1 MRKADNIFYNLK
13 ERKKRK
19 MLIEIIKFFIYA
31 ILIVMISKYM
41 LVKGLRKLAENLRLK
56 PRTIGNIAGFAT
68 SIPELLTVTVSS
80 FKGLMGTSLYNII
93 SSNVI
98 NFIQYGTSL
107 IINKNYK
114 VIKNK
119 GIIIQNILVI
129 ITIIFPII
137 LLKLENTLNIVI
149 AFLLIAI
156 YVIFYWISKKI
167 HERYLSDEDIKIEER
182 EKEQEVKEKYDNK
195 QSFIYVGYILIAGI
209 LLYLIGDALGSVLE
223 NLSESFGIAE
233 WILGVLLGMI
243 TSIPELVT
251 FFEAQNHYKEEKN
264 KNLLGVIEAT
274 NNLLTS
280 NMLNLFII
288 QAIGILKSEAKRS

>member
-1 MRKADNIFYNLK
+1 
-13 ERKKRK
+13 
-19 MLIEIIKFFIYA
+19 MLIEIGKFFIYS
-31 ILIVMISKYM
+31 ILIVMISKYI
-41 LVKGLRKLAENLRLK
+41 LVKALRKLAENLKLK
-56 PRTIGNIAGFAT
+56 PRTIGNIAGIAT
-68 SIPELLTVTVSS
+68 SIPELLTVIVSS
-80 FKGLMGTSLYNII
+80 YRGLMGTSVYNII

-98 NFIQYGTSL
+98 NFIQYSISL
-107 IINKNYK
+107 IINKNYQ

-129 ITIIFPII
+129 ITIILPII
-137 LLKLENTLNIVI
+137 LLKLENTLNIIIVFI
-149 AFLLIAI
+149 LVAMYF
-156 YVIFYWISKKI
+156 IFYWISKKV
-167 HERYLSDEDIKIEER
+167 HERYLSYEDVKIEER
-182 EKEQEVKEKYDNK
+182 EKEQEVKEKHKNK

-209 LLYLIGDALGSVLE
+209 LLYFIGDALGSVLE

-233 WILGVLLGMI
+233 WILGILLGMI

-251 FFEAQNHYKEEKN
+251 FFESQKHYKEKKD

-288 QAIGILKSEAKRS
+288 QAIGIGIYILL

>member
-1 MRKADNIFYNLK
+1 MP
-13 ERKKRK
+13 
-19 MLIEIIKFFIYA
+19 MEIIKFFIYA
-31 ILIVMISKYM
+31 IWIVMISKYI
-41 LVKGLRKLAENLRLK
+41 LVKTLRKLAENLKLN

-80 FKGLMGTSLYNII
+80 FKGLIGTSLYNII

-98 NFIQYGTSL
+98 NFIQYTVSL

-119 GIIIQNILVI
+119 GIIIQNILVM
-129 ITIIFPII
+129 ITIIFPMI
-137 LLKLENTLNIVI
+137 LLKLENILNRMI
-149 AFLLIAI
+149 AFTLIVM
-156 YVIFYWISKKI
+156 YFVFNWISKKV
-167 HERYLSDEDIKIEER
+167 HERYLSNEDIKSEER
-182 EKEQEVKEKYDNK
+182 EKKQEVKERYNNK

-209 LLYLIGDALGSVLE
+209 LLYFIGNALGNVLK
-223 NLSESFGIAE
+223 NLSEIFGIAE

-251 FFEAQNHYKEEKN
+251 FFEAQNHYKKEED
-264 KNLLGVIEAT
+264 KNLLGVIETT
-274 NNLLTS
+274 NNLLAS

-288 QAIGILKSEAKRS
+288 QAIGIIIYMMVI

>member
-1 MRKADNIFYNLK
+1 MP
-13 ERKKRK
+13 
-19 MLIEIIKFFIYA
+19 MEIIKFFIYA
-31 ILIVMISKYM
+31 IWIVMISKYI
-41 LVKGLRKLAENLRLK
+41 LVKALRKLAENLKLN

-80 FKGLMGTSLYNII
+80 FKGLIGTSLYNII

-98 NFIQYGTSL
+98 NFIQYTVSL

-119 GIIIQNILVI
+119 GIIIQNILVM
-129 ITIIFPII
+129 ITIIFPMI
-137 LLKLENTLNIVI
+137 LLKLENILNRMI
-149 AFLLIAI
+149 AFTLIVM
-156 YVIFYWISKKI
+156 YFVFNWISKKV
-167 HERYLSDEDIKIEER
+167 HERYLSNEDIKSEER
-182 EKEQEVKEKYDNK
+182 EKKQEVKERYNNK

-209 LLYLIGDALGSVLE
+209 LLYFIGNALGNVLK
-223 NLSESFGIAE
+223 NLSEIFGIAE

-251 FFEAQNHYKEEKN
+251 FFEAQNHYKKEED
-264 KNLLGVIEAT
+264 KNLLGVIETT
-274 NNLLTS
+274 NNLLAS

-288 QAIGILKSEAKRS
+288 QAIGIIIYMMVI

>member
-1 MRKADNIFYNLK
+1 
-13 ERKKRK
+13 

-119 GIIIQNILVI
+119 GIIIQNILVM
-129 ITIIFPII
+129 ITIIFPMI
-137 LLKLENTLNIVI
+137 LLKLENILNRII
-149 AFLLIAI
+149 AFTLIVM
-156 YVIFYWISKKI
+156 YFVFNWISKKV
-167 HERYLSDEDIKIEER
+167 HERYLSNEDIKIKER
-182 EKEQEVKEKYDNK
+182 DKEQERYKNK
-195 QSFIYVGYILIAGI
+195 QSYIYIGYILIAGI
-209 LLYLIGDALGSVLE
+209 LLYFIGNALGSVLE
-223 NLSESFGIAE
+223 NLSEIFGIAE
-233 WILGVLLGMI
+233 WILGVLLGFI
-243 TSIPELVT
+243 TSIPELIT
-251 FFEAQNHYKEEKN
+251 FFESQKHYKEKEEKRAF
-264 KNLLGVIEAT
+264 GVIEAT

-288 QAIGILKSEAKRS
+288 QAIGIVIYIVVT

>member
-1 MRKADNIFYNLK
+1 MTKAEIGRGIKMIF
-13 ERKKRK
+13 
-19 MLIEIIKFFIYA
+19 EITKFFIYS
-31 ILIVMISKYM
+31 IFIVVISKYI
-41 LVKGLRKLAENLRLK
+41 LVKALRKLAENLKLN

-80 FKGLMGTSLYNII
+80 FKGLIGTSLYNII

-98 NFIQYGTSL
+98 NFIQYTVSL

-119 GIIIQNILVI
+119 GIIIQNILVM
-129 ITIIFPII
+129 ITIIFPMI
-137 LLKLENTLNIVI
+137 LLKLENILNRMI
-149 AFLLIAI
+149 AFTLIVM
-156 YVIFYWISKKI
+156 YFVFNWISKKV
-167 HERYLSDEDIKIEER
+167 HERYLSNEDIKSEER
-182 EKEQEVKEKYDNK
+182 EKKQEVKERYNNK

-209 LLYLIGDALGSVLE
+209 LLYFIGNALGNVLK
-223 NLSESFGIAE
+223 NLSEIFGIAE

-251 FFEAQNHYKEEKN
+251 FFEAQNHYKKEED
-264 KNLLGVIEAT
+264 KNLLGVIETT
-274 NNLLTS
+274 NNLLAS

-288 QAIGILKSEAKRS
+288 QAIGIIIYMMVI

>member
-1 MRKADNIFYNLK
+1 
-13 ERKKRK
+13 
-19 MLIEIIKFFIYA
+19 MLIEIGKFFIYS
-31 ILIVMISKYM
+31 ILIVMISKYI
-41 LVKGLRKLAENLRLK
+41 LVKALRKLAENLKLK
-56 PRTIGNIAGFAT
+56 PRTIGNIAGIAT
-68 SIPELLTVTVSS
+68 SIPELLTVIVSS
-80 FKGLMGTSLYNII
+80 YRGLMGTSVYNII

-98 NFIQYGTSL
+98 NFIQYSISL

-129 ITIIFPII
+129 ITIILPII
-137 LLKLENTLNIVI
+137 LLKLENTLNIIIVFI
-149 AFLLIAI
+149 LVAMYF
-156 YVIFYWISKKI
+156 IFYWISKKV
-167 HERYLSDEDIKIEER
+167 HERYLSYEDVKIEER
-182 EKEQEVKEKYDNK
+182 EKEQEVKEKHKNK

-209 LLYLIGDALGSVLE
+209 LLYFIGDALGSVLE

-233 WILGVLLGMI
+233 WILGILLGMI

-251 FFEAQNHYKEEKN
+251 FFESQKHYKEKKD

-288 QAIGILKSEAKRS
+288 QAIGIGIYILL